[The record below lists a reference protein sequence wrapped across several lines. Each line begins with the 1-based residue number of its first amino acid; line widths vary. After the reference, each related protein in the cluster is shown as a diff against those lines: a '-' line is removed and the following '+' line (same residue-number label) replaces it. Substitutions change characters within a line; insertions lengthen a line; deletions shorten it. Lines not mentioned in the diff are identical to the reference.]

1 MDVSYSNDKQ
11 GFWRHRPPF
20 KLPRANLYV
29 EGEFPCLSRNSE
41 KRKK

>member
-11 GFWRHRPPF
+11 GFWRHRPSL

-29 EGEFPCLSRNSE
+29 EREFRWMCRNSE
-41 KRKK
+41 KRK